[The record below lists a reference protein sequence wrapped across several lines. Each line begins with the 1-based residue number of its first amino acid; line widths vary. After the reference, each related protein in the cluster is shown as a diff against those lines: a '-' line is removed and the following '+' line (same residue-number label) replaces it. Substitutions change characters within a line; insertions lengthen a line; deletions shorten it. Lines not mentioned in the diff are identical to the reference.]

1 MFRSLILR
9 YTENRYYFLTYYRES
24 PITMYKLFT
33 PSYVYIFIKKIMRF
47 SIHYHN
53 QKPGFHENFRNI
65 TTDYSNTSYL
75 KKNFLTHDTFLL
87 QMSITD
93 EVLPSSQLYINLKV
107 CKDDWTAKLYSS
119 GILELIF
126 THIGVKWMAEFRLVS
141 F

>member
-1 MFRSLILR
+1 
-9 YTENRYYFLTYYRES
+9 
-24 PITMYKLFT
+24 
-33 PSYVYIFIKKIMRF
+33 MRF

-53 QKPGFHENFRNI
+53 QEPGFHENFRNI

-107 CKDDWTAKLYSS
+107 CIDERPSYTAQAYKS
-119 GILELIF
+119 
-126 THIGVKWMAEFRLVS
+126 
-141 F
+141 

>member
-1 MFRSLILR
+1 
-9 YTENRYYFLTYYRES
+9 
-24 PITMYKLFT
+24 
-33 PSYVYIFIKKIMRF
+33 MRF

-75 KKNFLTHDTFLL
+75 KTNFLNSLTFTHDTFLL

-107 CKDDWTAKLYSS
+107 CKDD
-119 GILELIF
+119 
-126 THIGVKWMAEFRLVS
+126 
-141 F
+141 

>member
-1 MFRSLILR
+1 
-9 YTENRYYFLTYYRES
+9 
-24 PITMYKLFT
+24 
-33 PSYVYIFIKKIMRF
+33 MRF

-75 KKNFLTHDTFLL
+75 KTNFLTHDTFVL

-119 GILELIF
+119 GI
-126 THIGVKWMAEFRLVS
+126 
-141 F
+141 